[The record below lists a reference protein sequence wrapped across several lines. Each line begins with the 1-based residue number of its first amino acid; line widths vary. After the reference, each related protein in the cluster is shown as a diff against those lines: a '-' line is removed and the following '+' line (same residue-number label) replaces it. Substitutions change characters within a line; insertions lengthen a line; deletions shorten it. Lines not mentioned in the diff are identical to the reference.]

1 VSYPVTSKWL
11 DPSVRAEFVATDTS
25 DGVALHGAYY
35 VSEATKPHDLALLAY
50 HGSGGNFYAGPCGFL
65 APGVASR
72 GYVGLSMNLRDHG
85 RYHDRSTFEPC
96 ELDIAAAV
104 SFLKGRGIQRIVI
117 FGHSLSVTQA
127 SYYLGRNPDPAV
139 VGAIFSGG
147 HWDLAGDKWESWLK
161 IRPDDPKA
169 GYQEMIERCQELVDK
184 GRGDELIIVPWW
196 TPDPA
201 NWNPDHYRP
210 VAAKTF
216 LSYYGPDS
224 NDRACKWMGQIK
236 VPVYIITHSVV
247 DTFASPEMAEKLRA
261 GATAAPFVD
270 FVNVEGSGHFYKGFE
285 QKLIGL
291 VVDWLD
297 KIRARVPAGA
307 R

>member
-1 VSYPVTSKWL
+1 MSYPVTSKWL
-11 DPSVRAEFVATDTS
+11 DPSVRAEFVATEAS

-35 VSEATKPHDLALLAY
+35 VSEAAKPHDMALLAY

-65 APGVASR
+65 APGVASK

-96 ELDIAAAV
+96 ELDIAAGV
-104 SFLKGRGIQRIVI
+104 NFLKSRGLKRIVL
-117 FGHSLSVTQA
+117 FGHSLSVTQI
-127 SYYLGRNPDPAV
+127 L
-139 VGAIFSGG
+139 SGG
-147 HWDLAGDKWESWLK
+147 HWDLAGDKWQAWLK
-161 IRPDDPKA
+161 IRPDDPHG
-169 GYQEMIERCQELVDK
+169 GYDEMIARCKELVAK

-196 TPDPA
+196 MPDPE

-216 LSYYGPDS
+216 LSYYGDES
-224 NDRACKWMGQIK
+224 NDRACKWMDK
-236 VPVYIITHSVV
+236 VRVPVYIVTHSVV
-247 DTFASPEMAEKLRA
+247 DTFASPDMAEKLRE

-270 FVNVEGSGHFYKGFE
+270 FVNIEGSGHFYKGYE
-285 QKLIGL
+285 QKLIDT
-291 VVDWLD
+291 VAAWLD
-297 KIRARVPAGA
+297 KLRAQVPAGA